1 MKLSK
6 KTIFTTVYWVIS
18 CAIIV
23 YVNITLIADALS
35 SDDKLGML
43 MTGPLM
49 LVITGFLIVVFSVFY
64 LLFRQVFPKE

>member
-6 KTIFTTVYWVIS
+6 KTIFTIVYWAIS

-23 YVNITLIADALS
+23 YVNITFIADALS

>member
-6 KTIFTTVYWVIS
+6 KTIFTIVYWAIS

-43 MTGPLM
+43 MTGALM

>member
-6 KTIFTTVYWVIS
+6 KTIFTTVYWTIS

>member
-6 KTIFTTVYWVIS
+6 KTIFTTVYWAIS

-64 LLFRQVFPKE
+64 LLFRQAFPKE

>member
-6 KTIFTTVYWVIS
+6 KTIFTTVYWAIS

-64 LLFRQVFPKE
+64 LLFRQGFPKE

>member
-6 KTIFTTVYWVIS
+6 KTIFTTVYWAIS

-49 LVITGFLIVVFSVFY
+49 LMITGFLIVVFSVFY

>member
-6 KTIFTTVYWVIS
+6 KTIFTTVYWAIS

-49 LVITGFLIVVFSVFY
+49 LVISGFLIVVFSVFY
-64 LLFRQVFPKE
+64 LIFRQVFPKE

>member
-6 KTIFTTVYWVIS
+6 KTIFTTVYWAIS

>member
-6 KTIFTTVYWVIS
+6 KTIFTTIYWVIS

-49 LVITGFLIVVFSVFY
+49 LVITGFLIVVFM
-64 LLFRQVFPKE
+64 L

>member
-64 LLFRQVFPKE
+64 LLFRQMFPKE

>member
-6 KTIFTTVYWVIS
+6 KTIFTTIYWVIS

>member
-6 KTIFTTVYWVIS
+6 KTIFTIVYWAIS

>member
-6 KTIFTTVYWVIS
+6 KTIFTTAYWVIS

>member
-6 KTIFTTVYWVIS
+6 KTIFTTVYWAIS

-43 MTGPLM
+43 LTGPLM

>member
-1 MKLSK
+1 MKLLK

-64 LLFRQVFPKE
+64 LLFRQMFPKE

>member
-6 KTIFTTVYWVIS
+6 KTIFTTVYWAIS

-43 MTGPLM
+43 MTGALM